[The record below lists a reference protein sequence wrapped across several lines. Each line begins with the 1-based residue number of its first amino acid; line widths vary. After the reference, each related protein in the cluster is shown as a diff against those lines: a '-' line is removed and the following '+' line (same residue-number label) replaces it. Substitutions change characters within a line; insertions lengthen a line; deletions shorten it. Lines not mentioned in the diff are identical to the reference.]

1 MVLYYKQAIDI
12 SVEIQE
18 IFEQM
23 FAISGETQEEELQ
36 QLAVQLRES
45 VKRVISV
52 FCQKLGDNLPEL
64 KILFVRLYGIIEKEK
79 CQGRII

>member
-1 MVLYYKQAIDI
+1 MDQAVSGGIIRRKLRMVLYYKQAIDI

-52 FCQKLGDNLPEL
+52 FCQ
-64 KILFVRLYGIIEKEK
+64 IRAY
-79 CQGRII
+79 